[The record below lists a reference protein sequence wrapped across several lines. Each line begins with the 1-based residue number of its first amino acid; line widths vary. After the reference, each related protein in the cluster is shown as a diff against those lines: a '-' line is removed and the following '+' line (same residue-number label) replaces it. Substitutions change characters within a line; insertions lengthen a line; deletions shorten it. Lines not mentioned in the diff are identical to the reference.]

1 MRKPG
6 AQGLSLYSK
15 LGRTQKFGWIPKSK
29 IPEAENGLT
38 RARGQRIIHEEEK
51 TIGGRGSCH
60 GHRSSVKEVS
70 VGIQVCTY
78 GLKKLTD

>member
-38 RARGQRIIHEEEK
+38 KARGQRIIHEEEK
-51 TIGGRGSCH
+51 IIRGGKDPAMAIGALLRKYLWGYKSAPL
-60 GHRSSVKEVS
+60 V
-70 VGIQVCTY
+70 
-78 GLKKLTD
+78 

>member
-1 MRKPG
+1 MRIWKKELSMRKPG

-51 TIGGRGSCH
+51 IIRGA
-60 GHRSSVKEVS
+60 R
-70 VGIQVCTY
+70 T
-78 GLKKLTD
+78 LPWL